1 MFDFF
6 KGSRVALCKY
16 KYWTEKKAAVDLD
29 TIVGYF
35 EPVVCAIYDTMAR
48 EQ

>member
-1 MFDFF
+1 MFEIFT
-6 KGSRVALCKY
+6 GSRVALCKY
-16 KYWTEKKAAVDLD
+16 VYYTVKKGAVDLD
-29 TIVGYF
+29 TIVVYF